1 MSACEWCWA
10 EAQRRQMHAGGS
22 ITERYHEVL
31 DEQRKLGLNA
41 GCPACVRLAA
51 ALTTVRS

>member
-10 EAQRRQMHAGGS
+10 EAQRRVMFLGGS
-22 ITERYHEVL
+22 VTERYHEVL

-41 GCPACVRLAA
+41 RC
-51 ALTTVRS
+51 RSARRIEDEQ